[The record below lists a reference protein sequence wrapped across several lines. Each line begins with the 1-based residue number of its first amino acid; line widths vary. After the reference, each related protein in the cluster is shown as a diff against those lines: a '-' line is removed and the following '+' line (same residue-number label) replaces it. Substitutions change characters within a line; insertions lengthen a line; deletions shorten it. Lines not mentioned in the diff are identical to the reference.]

1 MREKNNVIFDILYA
15 TSSTMAR
22 GQMNI
27 SHLNATMPEE
37 TQTLPQEKS
46 AISKSSNIQQTNKS
60 VKWTYP
66 KNAANA
72 KKDECKEIKT
82 CNRFSSLADNE
93 WVRDDNSVFES
104 NECTPSSSTSS
115 KSKQGSNSRRRPDV
129 VVEKTPE
136 LNTIAP
142 YRKSS
147 GDKGK
152 HDGKQTVAILGD
164 SMIRSI
170 NYRDLSKSWLKEKIY
185 VKAFPG
191 ADVSSMQ
198 HYSMPTVKRDPNM
211 IIIHCGTN
219 SL

>member
-93 WVRDDNSVFES
+93 WVRDDNSVLSLTNALHQVAQAVKVNVNKDPIQE
-104 NECTPSSSTSS
+104 
-115 KSKQGSNSRRRPDV
+115 
-129 VVEKTPE
+129 
-136 LNTIAP
+136 
-142 YRKSS
+142 
-147 GDKGK
+147 GDL
-152 HDGKQTVAILGD
+152 TL
-164 SMIRSI
+164 
-170 NYRDLSKSWLKEKIY
+170 L
-185 VKAFPG
+185 
-191 ADVSSMQ
+191 
-198 HYSMPTVKRDPNM
+198 
-211 IIIHCGTN
+211 
-219 SL
+219 